1 MDTGCPQPAF
11 PSLRPADTAIF
22 EGDRVL
28 SCQSFFSAI
37 SKAHIHHCS
46 SGQDQAA
53 TNTALSLCISP
64 KVSNRKFKTVAV
76 WLLALGL
83 SGCSDQRFDAER
95 LKQQM
100 PTYISYAA
108 EGELYVNYL
117 ARGESTR
124 AFRAQHA
131 EYLRK
136 NVL

>member
-1 MDTGCPQPAF
+1 M
-11 PSLRPADTAIF
+11 
-22 EGDRVL
+22 
-28 SCQSFFSAI
+28 
-37 SKAHIHHCS
+37 
-46 SGQDQAA
+46 
-53 TNTALSLCISP
+53 
-64 KVSNRKFKTVAV
+64 SNRNITIAAV

-136 NVL
+136 NVLDSLKELDQKQPHATSQSEFQTVHDSLRAIADALEQVSSGELDTVRLRSRFATARRALESVDAKL